1 MLLSALLLAALS
13 GRADSTL
20 LRILSINDF
29 HGRLDPAI
37 HAWSRGRPIGGAPAL
52 KSAMDSAEAEC
63 RCPTLRLD
71 GGDQMQGTL
80 LSNLSYGRSTVQA
93 FNRFGIRAAAV
104 GNHDFDWTIDTL
116 RARMREA
123 NYAWLVANIFD
134 STTGKRPAWAEPWRM
149 LEAGGRRVAVIGFIT
164 RETKGIVRA
173 GNLKNLEIREGAAP
187 LADVFREIQS
197 QRPDLTIIVAHAGA
211 FCDSLACR
219 GEIVDLA
226 RELDSTRVQ
235 LIVSGHT
242 HSAVNTVVNG
252 IPIVQARSYST
263 ALGVADLV
271 QRDDGSRVWRVRV
284 DTLWADRVT
293 PDAGMAR
300 ILEPYRARAESLG
313 RRRIAV
319 LRDSMPTGQNQEVAV
334 GNLLADAWRRMAQAE
349 LGLTNNGGIRASLAA
364 GPVTFSQLYDVVPFQ
379 NQLVKVTIPGSVLRS
394 VLEAGLTPTHSNMHV
409 SGLVV
414 RYDPARPRGSRII
427 RLTLSNGQVV
437 RDARN
442 YTLGTLDF
450 VATADPQL
458 ARLKR
463 ADMGIT
469 DVDALAKYLARQHQP
484 VAAPRIGR
492 FLQVTP

>member
-1 MLLSALLLAALS
+1 MLLSALLLASLF

-29 HGRLDPAI
+29 HGRLDPATY
-37 HAWSRGRPIGGAPAL
+37 AWSRGRPIGGAAAL

-71 GGDQMQGTL
+71 GGDEMQGTL

-93 FNRFGIRAAAV
+93 FNRLGIRAAAV

-123 NYAWLVANIFD
+123 NYAWLVGNIFD
-134 STTGKRPAWAEPWRM
+134 STTGKRPGWAEPWRM
-149 LEAGGRRVAVIGFIT
+149 LDVAGRKVAVIGFIT

-173 GNLKNLEIREGAAP
+173 GNLKNLEIKAGAAP
-187 LADVFREIQS
+187 LADVLEQIRA

-211 FCDSLACR
+211 FCDSLACN
-219 GEIVDLA
+219 GEIVDIA
-226 RELDSTRVQ
+226 RELDTSKVQ

-242 HSAVNTVVNG
+242 HSPVNTVVNG

-271 QRDDGSRVWRVRV
+271 QRDDGSRFWRVRV

-300 ILEPYRARAESLG
+300 LLEPYRARAESLG

-319 LRDSMPTGQNQEVAV
+319 LRDSMLTAQNQELAV

-349 LGLTNNGGIRASLAA
+349 IGLTNNGGIRASLAA

-394 VLEAGLTPTHSNMHV
+394 VLEANLTPTHATVHV

-414 RYDPARPRGSRII
+414 RYDPARPRGSRIT
-427 RLTLSNGQVV
+427 RLTLSSGQVV

-463 ADMGIT
+463 TDMGLT

-492 FLQVTP
+492 FLKVTP

>member
-1 MLLSALLLAALS
+1 MLPSLLLLAGLAAR
-13 GRADSTL
+13 GDTTL

-29 HGRLDPAI
+29 HGRLDPATY
-37 HAWSRGRPIGGAPAL
+37 AWSRGRPIGGAAAL
-52 KSAMDSAEAEC
+52 KSAMDSAEAQC

-71 GGDQMQGTL
+71 GGDEMQGTL
-80 LSNLSYGRSTVQA
+80 LSNLSYGRSTVSA
-93 FNRFGIRAAAV
+93 FNRLGIRAAAV
-104 GNHDFDWTIDTL
+104 GNHDFDWTVDTL
-116 RARMREA
+116 RARMRDA
-123 NYAWLVANIFD
+123 KYAWLVANVFD
-134 STTGKRPAWAEPWRM
+134 STTGKRPPWAEPWRM
-149 LEAGGRRVAVIGFIT
+149 LDFAGRRVAVIGFIT
-164 RETKGIVRA
+164 SETKSIVRA
-173 GNLKNLEIREGAAP
+173 GHLKNLEIKPGAAP
-187 LADVFREIQS
+187 LADIFAQVQA

-211 FCDSLACR
+211 FCDSLSCR

-226 RELDSTRVQ
+226 RELDTGKVQ

-242 HSAVNTVVNG
+242 HSPVNTVVND

-271 QRDDGSRVWRVRV
+271 RRDDGSRVWRVRV

-293 PDAGMAR
+293 PDAGMAA

-319 LRDSMPTGQNQEVAV
+319 LRDSMLVAQNQELAV

-349 LGLTNNGGIRASLAA
+349 IGLTNNGGIRASLAA

-394 VLEAGLTPTHSNMHV
+394 VIEANLTPTHATIHV

-414 RYDPARPRGSRII
+414 RYDPARPRGSRIT
-427 RLTLSNGQVV
+427 RLTLANGQVV

-450 VATADPQL
+450 LATGDPQL

-463 ADMGIT
+463 TDTGLT

-484 VAAPRIGR
+484 VVAPRTGR
-492 FLQVTP
+492 FLRGTP